1 MTHTTKTT
9 TPTSTRF
16 TLPAILPTILTG
28 LFILTACGGGAL
40 PNDGSVAPDT
50 QNNACA
56 DNPLAEGCQAGAGFL
71 SVNLDEDIVNQEAEP
86 SVAPPTPEPVVNTP
100 VVKKTE
106 PVLEELAK
114 KKTQPTP
121 APITSVD
128 TSDFVPKTSP
138 STQSAPAEQRSGS
151 AVSGDSGASGQQSA
165 PVRAAD
171 TTAFTALPTER
182 EVATPNQF
190 GVIPNLNNLSNQFL
204 EADDDTGLDRLGA
217 VRADPLRMNLA
228 QATYDGVAIGGQAAD
243 GIDFFTADL
252 QQSTFKNNGTINTIS
267 HSRFHYA
274 GILAGTDLGVPVSSD
289 VGTATWNGSFR
300 TYNTN
305 PVDFQL
311 EVTFGGEGGRTIS
324 AFVKDGARR
333 DDYYYLLAGTYTDAG
348 LITGTVNWGTFSDI
362 ALRTPTDGET
372 PGTARATNGT
382 LMGLIGVEG
391 AVGVFISDVAGSTV
405 RDDAVH
411 VTTFI
416 DGYAGGFVAAPSDR
430 ATGNPDVTFS
440 DWTRA
445 IPSVTG
451 GNNGFEAGG
460 VNGLAQTA
468 ITNVINLADCEAH
481 NAQTVIDTITY
492 THHRPDPNAVIS
504 STNQVTHVTSVVTR
518 KPKFDQLDCT
528 GNHSGSLN
536 LAGARF
542 EEVTDSG
549 VAFVTDGISRT
560 TLTSGQSFAGL
571 LSGTDLGAPIS
582 DVSQVGEWKGKF
594 KSVGGYYIGGATRDD
609 QYISTAV
616 VDTDFTLTVT
626 FGAVGGVDGS
636 AGSIEA
642 FVATSGISRHFL
654 LKGTYD
660 ANGVITGTVLA
671 GLFDNNERS
680 NPSATINGVL
690 TGLIGVEG
698 AVGAFVSN
706 ANNYNYAGGF
716 VASPLIPDVEH
727 EVVFADWTRSFA
739 TEPALAP
746 TTGTPQSEFL
756 QTTGSTLATG
766 TLTALGGGAITV
778 TTLDLNTATLRNNPL
793 GGDAKNGVAFYRG
806 YDSGN
811 SAGYAGI
818 FSTTDLGGPITAKDA
833 KAEWR
838 GQFQVVQ
845 SRIINTD
852 FTLEVTFGAVAGVD
866 GSVGKVEAFVEQ
878 IAPNVAHHYVRG
890 TFNAAG
896 VIKGTAIA
904 GGFTNGDRNQF
915 NGGATD
921 GILTGLIGEDGAVG
935 AFYSQAGVYAG
946 GFVALPLSPVRIG
959 TPGFWARNAL
969 TTTAGVYPTILSPGT
984 ATLTKT
990 GNEPNDDPQAN
1001 FMQAGAS
1008 ALNLGADARADVTI
1022 ATNYNVN
1029 LSQLFDSNDATS
1041 GFTLA
1046 HAHSTADATQFNLY
1060 VGLLSGTD
1068 VGAPFTNA
1076 NMPYA
1081 SWTGRLRLESPQAQI
1096 SFNEEVRFTVGF
1108 DGTDGTIITDAIA
1121 LGAGRQTTN
1130 NITINGQFGADG
1142 VIFGTT
1148 TADLGTG
1155 SANVS
1160 ATLSGLIGV
1169 DGAVAV
1175 FAGNDASTDGSY
1187 AGGFVAR
1194 PTFTVNYDGWL
1205 DSFSETLPTEGHPSD
1220 GNDSEFLQSGPIKLD
1235 TGTITGPFGA
1245 LVTNLTLTMDDNTNN
1260 GVSFFS
1266 GTYVSPRGVENIN
1279 RHRFYAGILSGTN
1292 VGEPLAPY
1300 TSGDT
1305 AFAMWN
1311 GKLQSVNFVKGGGRL
1326 VGREEIIP
1334 MKLRVNFDMSTI
1346 EAFVKLMPDN
1356 ATDHHHLL
1364 LEAGYNERG
1373 QFTNGTVK
1381 YGVFPGSVKT
1391 ATRTDPDGLGNQR
1404 PLDGKLTGI
1413 IGQEGAV
1420 GVFINDIVPEY
1431 GFAGGFWAAPN

>member
-40 PNDGSVAPDT
+40 PNDAKVAPDT

-56 DNPLAEGCQAGAGFL
+56 DNPLADGCQAGAGFL
-71 SVNLDEDIVNQEAEP
+71 SVNLGEDIGNQEAEP
-86 SVAPPTPEPVVNTP
+86 SVAPPTPEPVVNAP

-114 KKTQPTP
+114 KKTPPTP

-128 TSDFVPKTSP
+128 THDFTPKTSP

-165 PVRAAD
+165 PVRAAG
-171 TTAFTALPTER
+171 TAAFTDLPTER
-182 EVATPNQF
+182 KVATPNQF
-190 GVIPNLNNLSNQFL
+190 GVIPNLNNLENEFL

-228 QATYDGVAIGGQAAD
+228 QATYDGVAIGGNAAD

-252 QQSTFKNNGTINTIS
+252 EQSTFKNNGTINTIS

-362 ALRTPTDGET
+362 AQRTPTDGET

-405 RDDAVH
+405 RDDGAD

-416 DGYAGGFVAAPSDR
+416 DGYAGGFVASASF
-430 ATGNPDVTFS
+430 TGNPDVTFG

-445 IPSVTG
+445 IPTVTG

-460 VNGLAQTA
+460 VNGLTQTA
-468 ITNVINLADCEAH
+468 IANVISVADCEAY
-481 NAQTVIDTITY
+481 NTRFAGKTITTTTAGTY
-492 THHRPDPNAVIS
+492 TV
-504 STNQVTHVTSVVTR
+504 TNNNHPTDDTSVVNTPATTTSSTFPTR
-518 KPKFDQLDCT
+518 DCT
-528 GNHSGSLN
+528 LTDSGSLK
-536 LAGARF
+536 LAGAGF
-542 EEVTDSG
+542 GEVTDSG
-549 VAFVTDGISRT
+549 VAFVTDGISLT
-560 TLTSGQSFAGL
+560 TLISGKSFAGL

-582 DVSQVGEWKGKF
+582 DANQVGEWKGQF
-594 KSVGGYYIGGATRDD
+594 KSLGGYYFGGATRAD
-609 QYISTAV
+609 QYIATA

-690 TGLIGVEG
+690 TGLIGQEG

-706 ANNYNYAGGF
+706 ADNYNYAGGF
-716 VASPLIPDVEH
+716 VASPRTPDVEH

-756 QTTGSTLATG
+756 QATGGTLATG

-793 GGDAKNGVAFYRG
+793 GDDADDGVAFYWG
-806 YDSGN
+806 VDGSNNG
-811 SAGYAGI
+811 AGYAGI
-818 FSTTDLGGPITAKDA
+818 FDTTDLGRPLTAKDA
-833 KAEWR
+833 RAEWR

-878 IAPNVAHHYVRG
+878 VAPNAAHHYVRG
-890 TFNAAG
+890 TFNNAG
-896 VIKGTAIA
+896 VIKGTA
-904 GGFTNGDRNQF
+904 
-915 NGGATD
+915 
-921 GILTGLIGEDGAVG
+921 
-935 AFYSQAGVYAG
+935 
-946 GFVALPLSPVRIG
+946 
-959 TPGFWARNAL
+959 
-969 TTTAGVYPTILSPGT
+969 TAG
-984 ATLTKT
+984 
-990 GNEPNDDPQAN
+990 
-1001 FMQAGAS
+1001 
-1008 ALNLGADARADVTI
+1008 
-1022 ATNYNVN
+1022 
-1029 LSQLFDSNDATS
+1029 
-1041 GFTLA
+1041 
-1046 HAHSTADATQFNLY
+1046 
-1060 VGLLSGTD
+1060 
-1068 VGAPFTNA
+1068 
-1076 NMPYA
+1076 
-1081 SWTGRLRLESPQAQI
+1081 
-1096 SFNEEVRFTVGF
+1096 SF
-1108 DGTDGTIITDAIA
+1108 
-1121 LGAGRQTTN
+1121 
-1130 NITINGQFGADG
+1130 
-1142 VIFGTT
+1142 
-1148 TADLGTG
+1148 
-1155 SANVS
+1155 
-1160 ATLSGLIGV
+1160 
-1169 DGAVAV
+1169 
-1175 FAGNDASTDGSY
+1175 
-1187 AGGFVAR
+1187 
-1194 PTFTVNYDGWL
+1194 
-1205 DSFSETLPTEGHPSD
+1205 H
-1220 GNDSEFLQSGPIKLD
+1220 
-1235 TGTITGPFGA
+1235 
-1245 LVTNLTLTMDDNTNN
+1245 
-1260 GVSFFS
+1260 
-1266 GTYVSPRGVENIN
+1266 
-1279 RHRFYAGILSGTN
+1279 
-1292 VGEPLAPY
+1292 
-1300 TSGDT
+1300 
-1305 AFAMWN
+1305 
-1311 GKLQSVNFVKGGGRL
+1311 
-1326 VGREEIIP
+1326 
-1334 MKLRVNFDMSTI
+1334 
-1346 EAFVKLMPDN
+1346 
-1356 ATDHHHLL
+1356 
-1364 LEAGYNERG
+1364 
-1373 QFTNGTVK
+1373 
-1381 YGVFPGSVKT
+1381 
-1391 ATRTDPDGLGNQR
+1391 
-1404 PLDGKLTGI
+1404 
-1413 IGQEGAV
+1413 
-1420 GVFINDIVPEY
+1420 
-1431 GFAGGFWAAPN
+1431 